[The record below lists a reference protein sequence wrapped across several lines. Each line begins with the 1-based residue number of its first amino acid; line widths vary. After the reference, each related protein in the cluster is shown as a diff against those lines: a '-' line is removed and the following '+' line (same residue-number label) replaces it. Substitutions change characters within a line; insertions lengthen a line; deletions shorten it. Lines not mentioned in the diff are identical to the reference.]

1 MIPMKKNLFTAIAFV
16 AFVLFVPSATHAA
29 DSIPTR
35 PEQLKFPDLNFQPPD
50 AAQFRVQLKS
60 GPVAYVIPDRELP
73 LVNISILV
81 RCGDY
86 LDPAG
91 KEGLANLTGS
101 LLVLGG
107 TTNLTASELDERLA
121 FLAAHLSTS
130 VSDTSGNASL
140 NLLSKDLDEG
150 LGLLRDVLATPR
162 FQEDKLKL
170 TKDQSLQAM
179 RQRNDD
185 SSSIEGREFG
195 HLAYGDAFWA
205 NRDVTAKSLESISRD
220 DLITFH
226 HRWFHPANFIVAVSG
241 DFDRDTMIAK
251 LEKLFAN
258 WPFKGETPPA
268 IPTETQFAPRGVYV
282 VNKDVN
288 QGRVSILL
296 PGVMRDDPDYFAGVI
311 MNDILGGGGFTSRI
325 MNRVRTE
332 EGLAYSASSALNGGT
347 YYAPPFIA
355 SFQSKSRTVTYAT
368 SIVLD
373 EMKHIAAAPVTDEEL
388 KTSINAKIET
398 FPRAFASKAQIA
410 GMFALEE
417 FTGRYAKNPD
427 YFKTYRDRFRAIT
440 KADVQRAA
448 TRLLTSG
455 QPTVLIVGQ
464 RDEILLGHPNHP
476 QRLHDLGSKVTEL
489 PLRDPMTLEPQGEP
503 KPITKPE
510 NK

>member
-1 MIPMKKNLFTAIAFV
+1 MKKTFFIAIACV
-16 AFVLFVPSATHAA
+16 ALVASVLSPARATDA
-29 DSIPTR
+29 IPDR
-35 PEQLKFPDLNFQPPD
+35 PEKLKFPDLNFQPPD

-121 FLAAHLSTS
+121 FLAAQLGTS
-130 VSDTSGNASL
+130 VGDTSGNASL

-170 TKDQSLQAM
+170 RKDQTSQAM

-185 SSSIEGREFG
+185 SSSIEGTEFG
-195 HLAYGDAFWA
+195 RLAYGESFWA
-205 NRDVTAKSLESISRD
+205 NRDTTAKSLESISRD
-220 DLITFH
+220 DLIAFH
-226 HRWFHPANFIVAVSG
+226 QRWFHPANFIVAASG
-241 DFDRDTMIAK
+241 DFDRDTMITK
-251 LEKLFAN
+251 LEKLFGN
-258 WPFKGETPPA
+258 WPFKGEIPSP
-268 IPTETQFAPRGVYV
+268 IPTNTVFAKPGVYL

-296 PGVMRDDPDYFAGVI
+296 PGMMRDDPDYFAAVI

-332 EGLAYSASSALNGGT
+332 EGLAYSAGSSLQGGI
-347 YYAPPFIA
+347 YFMPPFMA
-355 SFQSKSRTVTYAT
+355 GFQTKSRTVPYAV
-368 SIVLD
+368 SLVLD
-373 EMKHIAAAPVTDEEL
+373 EMKRIAAETVTAEEL
-388 KTSINAKIET
+388 QTSVNAKIET

-410 GMFALEE
+410 GMFAQEE
-417 FTGRYAKNPD
+417 FTGRYAKDPN
-427 YFKTYRDRFRAIT
+427 YFKTYRDKFRALT
-440 KADVQRAA
+440 QADVERAA
-448 TRLLTSG
+448 KKLMSPEHAAILL
-455 QPTVLIVGQ
+455 IGQ

-476 QRLHDLGSKVTEL
+476 QRLHDFLGGKVTEL
-489 PLRDPMTLEPQGEP
+489 PLRDPLTLEPQGQP
-503 KPITKPE
+503 KPIAMPQTPVP
-510 NK
+510 

>member
-1 MIPMKKNLFTAIAFV
+1 MKKIFSIALASVVLTA
-16 AFVLFVPSATHAA
+16 SALAPARAA
-29 DSIPTR
+29 DAIPDR
-35 PEQLKFPDLNFQPPD
+35 PEKLKFPDLNFQPPD
-50 AAQFRVQLKS
+50 AAQYRVALKS

-73 LVNISILV
+73 LINISILV

-91 KEGLANLTGS
+91 KEGLANLTGA

-107 TTNLTASELDERLA
+107 TTNMTASELDERLA
-121 FLAAHLSTS
+121 FLAAQLTTS
-130 VSDTSGNASL
+130 VSDTAGNASL
-140 NLLSKDLDEG
+140 NLLSKDIDEG

-170 TKDQSLQAM
+170 RKDQTLQEM

-220 DLITFH
+220 DLMQFH
-226 HRWFHPANFIVAVSG
+226 HRWFHPANFIVAASG
-241 DFDRDTMIAK
+241 DFDRDVMIGK

-258 WPFKGETPPA
+258 WPFKGETPSA
-268 IPTETQFAPRGVYV
+268 IPTNTAFAKPGVYV

-296 PGVMRDDPDYFAGVI
+296 PGMMRDDPDYFAGII
-311 MNDILGGGGFTSRI
+311 MNDVLGGGGFTSRI

-332 EGLAYSASSALNGGT
+332 EGLAYSAGSSLAGGT

-355 SFQSKSRTVTYAT
+355 SFQTKSRTVPYAV

-373 EMKHIAAAPVTDEEL
+373 EMKRIAAQQVTDEEL

-410 GMFALEE
+410 GLFAQEE
-417 FTGRYAKNPD
+417 FTGRYAKDPN
-427 YFKTYRDRFRAIT
+427 YFKTYRDKFRALT
-440 KADVQRAA
+440 KADLERAA
-448 TRLLTSG
+448 KRIIEPDKAVVLL
-455 QPTVLIVGQ
+455 VGQ
-464 RDEILLGHPNHP
+464 RDEFLLGHPNHP
-476 QRLHDLGSKVTEL
+476 QHLHDFLGGNVIEL
-489 PLRDPMTLEPQGEP
+489 PLRDPLTLVPQGEP
-503 KPITKPE
+503 KPIAKPQTPVP
-510 NK
+510 

>member
-1 MIPMKKNLFTAIAFV
+1 MKKNIFIALAFV
-16 AFVLFVPSATHAA
+16 AVVAFVPSTPAA
-29 DSIPTR
+29 DAIPAR

-50 AAQFRVQLKS
+50 AAQYRVQLKS

-81 RCGDY
+81 RVGDY

-91 KEGLANLTGS
+91 KEGLAGLTGN
-101 LLVLGG
+101 LLVHAG
-107 TTNLTASELDERLA
+107 TTNMTASELDERLA
-121 FLAAHLSTS
+121 FLAAQLGTS
-130 VSDTSGNASL
+130 VGDSSGNASL

-150 LGLLRDVLATPR
+150 LSLLRDVLATPR
-162 FQEDKLKL
+162 FQEDKIKL
-170 TKDQSLQAM
+170 RKDQMTQEM

-185 SSSIEGREFG
+185 SSDIEGREFG
-195 HLAYGDAFWA
+195 HLAYGDSFWA
-205 NRDVTAKSLESISRD
+205 NRDFTAKSLEAISRD
-220 DLITFH
+220 DLVQFH

-251 LEKLFAN
+251 LEKLFAD
-258 WPFKGETPPA
+258 WPFKGETSPA

-296 PGVMRDDPDYFAGVI
+296 PGMMRDEPDYFAGVI

-332 EGLAYSASSALNGGT
+332 EGLAYSAGSSLSGGI
-347 YYAPPFIA
+347 YYAPPFMA
-355 SFQSKSRTVTYAT
+355 SFQSMSRKVPYAT
-368 SIVLD
+368 SLVLD
-373 EMKHIAAAPVTDEEL
+373 EMKRIAAEPVTDEEL
-388 KTSINAKIET
+388 QTSINAKVET

-410 GMFALEE
+410 GMFASEE

-427 YFKTYRDRFRAIT
+427 YFKTYRDRVRAIT

-476 QRLHDLGSKVTEL
+476 QRLHDLGNKVTEL
-489 PLRDPMTLEPQGEP
+489 PLRDPLTLEPQGQP
-503 KPITKPE
+503 KPIAKPE
-510 NK
+510 KN